1 MEADL
6 RYQSVLDVLDNLQDQ
21 LKVAKEGLRLH
32 DGSLSRH
39 RRDIELAREEAAHRA
54 SDMRLL
60 NAQVESILPR
70 LCRCGQGSPVREEE
84 EILKVEGEICE
95 SGKVEEEEEVDL
107 EYASEDEYFPAPEA
121 VAEDKGPSQVDASL

>member
-1 MEADL
+1 MTDPC
-6 RYQSVLDVLDNLQDQ
+6 
-21 LKVAKEGLRLH
+21 RL
-32 DGSLSRH
+32 
-39 RRDIELAREEAAHRA
+39 RRDIELAREEAAHHA

-60 NAQVESILPR
+60 NAQVESMLPR
-70 LCRCGQGSPVREEE
+70 LCCCGQGSPVREEE

-121 VAEDKGPSQVDASL
+121 VAEDKGPSQVDVSL